1 MRILVLLF
9 FLFDRG
15 NVPTLL
21 CLFAHLPFQFCDLL
35 LIVSLSILSTYDL
48 LFFVYSH
55 KKPK

>member
-1 MRILVLLF
+1 MRILIF
-9 FLFDRG
+9 FLFDRR

-35 LIVSLSILSTYDL
+35 LIVSLSILSTYYL
-48 LFFVYSH
+48 LLFVYSH